1 MSNIKSMTGS
11 ANRIVN
17 SELINFTINVISV
30 NSRFLETYFRIPD
43 SIRHLEPHLKK
54 ILQEKVS
61 RGKFDIQISLE
72 KNMSDS
78 LNINDTALNA
88 LKDAIVKVQN
98 AIPGSK
104 FNALDI
110 LNYPGVISQS
120 TDSGEKIDQLILS
133 NFAAALD
140 DLICSRQSEGEKLQK
155 AIEEKLDLVSAQADE
170 IEKALSVLV
179 ANERERIL
187 NKLESMKLDIEL
199 DKGRIE
205 QEVVLAAQKAD
216 VGEEYDRLR
225 AHVKEVHSILCRGG
239 ICGKRLDFMMQEF
252 NRESNTL
259 ASKASN
265 LELTKIAVELKVLIE
280 QMREQVQNIE

>member
-1 MSNIKSMTGS
+1 MSKLKSMTGS

-17 SELINFTINVISV
+17 SDLINFTLNIISV
-30 NSRFLETYFRIPD
+30 NSRFLETYFRLPD
-43 SIRHLEPHLKK
+43 SIRHLEHHFKK
-54 ILQEKVS
+54 VLQEKVS

-72 KNMSDS
+72 MNMSSS
-78 LNINDTALNA
+78 LNINDAALDA
-88 LKDAIVKVQN
+88 LKTAIVKVQS

-110 LNYPGVISQS
+110 LNYPGVIAQENA
-120 TDSGEKIDQLILS
+120 GEKIDECILD
-133 NFAAALD
+133 NFSQALD
-140 DLICSRQSEGEKLQK
+140 DLIASRESEGDKLK
-155 AIEEKLDLVSAQADE
+155 KTIEERLDAVSAQADE
-170 IEKALSVLV
+170 VEKVLSTLV
-179 ANERERIL
+179 ATERERIL
-187 NKLESMKLDIEL
+187 SKLESMKLDIEL
-199 DKGRIE
+199 DKNRIE

-216 VGEEYDRLR
+216 IGEEYDRLR
-225 AHVKEVHSILCRGG
+225 AHVKEVHNILNKGG

-265 LELTKIAVELKVLIE
+265 LEITKIAVELKVLIE

>member
-1 MSNIKSMTGS
+1 MSKLKSMTGS

-17 SELINFTINVISV
+17 SDLINFTLNIISV
-30 NSRFLETYFRIPD
+30 NSRFLETYFRLPD
-43 SIRHLEPHLKK
+43 SIRHLEPHFKK
-54 ILQEKVS
+54 VLQEKVS

-72 KNMSDS
+72 KNMSSS
-78 LNINDTALNA
+78 LNINDAALDA
-88 LKDAIVKVQN
+88 LKNAIVKVQS

-110 LNYPGVISQS
+110 LNYPGVIAQENA
-120 TDSGEKIDQLILS
+120 GEKIDECILD
-133 NFAAALD
+133 NFSQALD
-140 DLICSRQSEGEKLQK
+140 DLIASRESEGDKLK
-155 AIEEKLDLVSAQADE
+155 KTIEERLDAVSAQADE
-170 IEKALSVLV
+170 VEKVLSTLV
-179 ANERERIL
+179 ATERERIL
-187 NKLESMKLDIEL
+187 SKLESMKLDIEL
-199 DKGRIE
+199 DKNRIE

-216 VGEEYDRLR
+216 IGEEYDRLR
-225 AHVKEVHSILCRGG
+225 AHVKEVHNILNKGG

-265 LELTKIAVELKVLIE
+265 LEITKIAVELKVLIE